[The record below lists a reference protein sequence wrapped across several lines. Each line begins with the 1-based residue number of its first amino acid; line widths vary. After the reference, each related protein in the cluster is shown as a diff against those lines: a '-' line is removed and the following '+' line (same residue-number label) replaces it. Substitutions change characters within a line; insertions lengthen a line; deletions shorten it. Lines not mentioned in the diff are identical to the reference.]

1 MTILISM
8 RPPPVLTVSSG
19 AQNAVAT
26 HVQSSTV
33 RRGEIV
39 VVVVDVVGV
48 VTGTGAA
55 EGGRCPVNYL

>member
-1 MTILISM
+1 M
-8 RPPPVLTVSSG
+8 LTVSSG

-33 RRGEIV
+33 RRVAIVVVVV